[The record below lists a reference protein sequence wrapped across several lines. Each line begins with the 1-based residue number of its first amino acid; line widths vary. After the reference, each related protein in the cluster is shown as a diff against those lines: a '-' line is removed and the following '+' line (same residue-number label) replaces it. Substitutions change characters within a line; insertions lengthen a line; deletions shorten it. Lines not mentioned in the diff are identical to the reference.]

1 MKTQIFVVLLSLQF
15 VVLGQNKLTK
25 SEEKQGFKLLFDG
38 KNLDNWRNFQS
49 KSINSFW
56 KVENESITLT
66 QGGGGEIVSLEKY
79 ENFELILEWKISD
92 CGNSGIF
99 YHVSEDSIFKNAYE
113 TGPEMQILDNKC
125 HPDNKM
131 ITHQAG
137 ALYDMKAVSL
147 NSVKKAGE
155 WNIVKIIVNK
165 NKVEHW
171 LNGKKVVQYSL
182 FDTNWDKMVKNSKF
196 YDWKG
201 FGKYKSGHIALQDH
215 GDKVSFR
222 NIKIRKL

>member
-49 KSINSFW
+49 KSLNSAW

-66 QGGGGEIVSLEKY
+66 QAGGGEIVSLEKY